1 MTLSGPAELADAGAL
16 EVTLEWDPT
25 VAEIVAI
32 LAGALAHGCRGP
44 PTRVS
49 TPTAGPGRVRV
60 GLGSPTGV
68 VGLPSGEL
76 ARVHRPR
83 PRPGEDAFPDVGGAG
98 YGKTGALRPEADGV
112 ALSVAP

>member
-1 MTLSGPAELADAGAL
+1 MNHWRLVTISPGPWRTGAAALNTRRDAD
-16 EVTLEWDPT
+16 
-25 VAEIVAI
+25 
-32 LAGALAHGCRGP
+32 R
-44 PTRVS
+44 
-49 TPTAGPGRVRV
+49 GPGRVRV

-76 ARVHRPR
+76 ARFTVRALA
-83 PRPGEDAFPDVGGAG
+83 PGKTLFRMSAGAG